1 MKKMTAL
8 FYNSKFS
15 PNFGNVKKQFK
26 NKYLIIYQHAI
37 QMKNESCITKFKK
50 KSFFYLDD
58 CL

>member
-1 MKKMTAL
+1 MTAL

-15 PNFGNVKKQFK
+15 HNFENVKKQFK
-26 NKYLIIYQHAI
+26 NKYLMIYQHAI